1 MNIENKLVSVV
12 VPVYNVE
19 KYIERCVESLIAQDH
34 ALLEII
40 LVDDGTK
47 DNSGKII
54 DSLAEKDSRI
64 RVIHKTN
71 GGVSS
76 ARNAGLE
83 IANGE
88 YVVFV
93 DGDDYVD
100 KDYVSYFLTLAVNN
114 ECDIAMN
121 LKNHTYKPADVKQD
135 NQRVISALTAMEYIY
150 TGEIFVAVWNKM
162 YKMSFLRNN
171 GLIFDTDYWYGEGM
185 LFNISCLQFV
195 DKVAVGEKMV
205 YHQVFNPD
213 SAMRKFNLESN
224 HCGMRSMEKQ
234 KALWQ
239 KSNKEVENAWNYHYR
254 CFYAT
259 ILYGLVQ
266 SGMVKDNLDEYKLC
280 IKKLRS
286 NLSIPLKAR
295 IGLKNKIIQIALFM
309 CPVTL
314 ARWSAYR
321 TKRIA
326 QQMIINDKRG

>member
-34 ALLEII
+34 SLLEII

-100 KDYVSYFLTLAVNN
+100 KDYVSYFLALSVNN

-121 LKNHTYKPADVKQD
+121 LNNHTYKSADVKQD

-150 TGEIFVAVWNKM
+150 NGEIFVAVWNKM

-185 LFNISCLQFV
+185 LFNISCLKFV

-234 KALWQ
+234 KALWL

-266 SGMVKDNLDEYKLC
+266 SDMVKDNLDEYKL
-280 IKKLRS
+280 
-286 NLSIPLKAR
+286 
-295 IGLKNKIIQIALFM
+295 
-309 CPVTL
+309 
-314 ARWSAYR
+314 
-321 TKRIA
+321 
-326 QQMIINDKRG
+326 